1 MNSHDCGLSKA
12 LSEYK
17 FPRVTYVLFG
27 PNLLPAAF
35 GAAAVVVGWGGSWRR
50 NSWSRVP
57 SGDVSAHAHTKSS
70 STHTHAVSVWRHTHA
85 PKHLLRIITNP
96 LRCLNLEL
104 FGSQCYLSW
113 AYMTHQWEKY
123 SKFEQRGRRESLTNN
138 NVFRLWFF
146 AARLCSQTGYCSS
159 RKDQCHQMTRPLLHI
174 NISR

>member
-1 MNSHDCGLSKA
+1 MTVAFPKPSVSTNCPVLPTCCLVQIFSQQPLGRWWWWWGGGSHEEETVDPGCHRGMFRLTHTQK
-12 LSEYK
+12 
-17 FPRVTYVLFG
+17 
-27 PNLLPAAF
+27 
-35 GAAAVVVGWGGSWRR
+35 AAA
-50 NSWSRVP
+50 
-57 SGDVSAHAHTKSS
+57 
-70 STHTHAVSVWRHTHA
+70 HTHAVSVWRHTHA

-123 SKFEQRGRRESLTNN
+123 SKFEQRGRRESWTNN